1 MRKETYETPLF
12 ESIRVEMEE
21 GFMKASLGDSK
32 EDTQE
37 GLSIQDQDP
46 GVAIGGSGAG
56 WNQGNDN
63 DKWNINN
70 WD

>member
-37 GLSIQDQDP
+37 GLSIQDQE
-46 GVAIGGSGAG
+46 GSVAIGDGGEG
-56 WNQGNDN
+56 FD
-63 DKWNINN
+63 NN
-70 WD
+70 WGGWDN